1 MRVLVSGGGGFI
13 AGHLIGRLLADGCR
27 VRAVDI
33 KPLEDW
39 YQVHEGA
46 QNWDRHDL
54 RYQDL
59 CEVACANMEQVY
71 HLASD
76 MGGMGYI
83 ESNRAAC
90 SLNVILDANMLAAA
104 HGAGVERYLYASTAC
119 VYPQALQRSETPQ
132 PLAEDEAYP
141 ADPEDGYGWEKLY
154 AERMAR
160 HFREDFGIETRIAR
174 FHTVYGPHETW
185 DGGREKVP
193 AALSRKTAIAI
204 RDGLGEIEVWGDG
217 KQART
222 FLYVT
227 DAVEAITRLMAS
239 DYHDPVNVGS
249 AHVVSVDDLA
259 RLVTRIAGVPDLGLK
274 HVPGPLGVRGR
285 APDLSLAER
294 ELGWKP
300 EVSLEDGMRAT
311 YQWVAEQVAAQ

>member
-1 MRVLVSGGGGFI
+1 MRVLVSGAGG
-13 AGHLIGRLLADGCR
+13 HIGGWLVKRLLADGCR

-71 HLASD
+71 HLAAD

-119 VYPQALQRSETPQ
+119 VYPMALQSSVTPL
-132 PLAEDEAYP
+132 PLAETD
-141 ADPEDGYGWEKLY
+141 ADADSEPGYGEAKRFG
-154 AERMAR
+154 ERMCQY
-160 HFREDFGIETRIAR
+160 FREDFGIETRIAR

-193 AALSRKTAIAI
+193 AALSRKTAVAI
-204 RDGLGEIEVWGDG
+204 RDGLPEIEVWGDG

-239 DYHDPVNVGS
+239 DYHDPVNIGS

-300 EVSLEDGMRAT
+300 EVSLEDGMQRT
-311 YQWVAEQVAAQ
+311 YEWVAEQVAAQ